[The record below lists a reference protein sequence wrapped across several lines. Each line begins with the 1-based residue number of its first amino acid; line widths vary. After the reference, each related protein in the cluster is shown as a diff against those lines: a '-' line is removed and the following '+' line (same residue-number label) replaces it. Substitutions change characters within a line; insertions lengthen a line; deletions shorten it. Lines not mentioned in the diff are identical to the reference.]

1 MRDPMILESRA
12 HTFYIKKE
20 GIPKGC
26 QQCLKGTKAVLF
38 LNGICQNPKHCWWY
52 CPISEKRKGKKDTY
66 INEILIT
73 SKEQILKEL
82 KAINAKGMSITGG
95 DPLYEPNLKKTLEYI
110 RFVKEN
116 KGKKFHIR
124 LYTNGLN
131 FSDDIAVKLAQT
143 GLDEIRFNPSKEN
156 WNVLKCALN
165 KGMSVGAEVPVIPE
179 VEYIENLKKFIFY
192 LNKIGADF
200 INLNE
205 FEYSLPNS
213 QNLNDR
219 NFKLE
224 AGTIASVKNSK
235 DYAIKLIHDIV
246 PNVSIKIHFC
256 TVIAKDYWQLRER
269 YLRRAKTIKLHY
281 EEITRDGLLL
291 YALIEGEKKDIK
303 VFCDLLLSEL
313 KIPQNFIS
321 YEITN
326 IKLPLKFA
334 MEELFMELLIQHNLQ
349 GYVIEMTPFREEK
362 YQQITE
368 KTPIKLFKE
377 EMGLNDY

>member
-1 MRDPMILESRA
+1 MRDPEILESKA
-12 HTFYIKKE
+12 QTFYVKKE

-66 INEILIT
+66 INEIQIS
-73 SKEQILKEL
+73 SKEQILHEL

-110 RFVKEN
+110 KFIKKI
-116 KGKKFHIR
+116 KGKKFHIH

-131 FSDDIAVKLAQT
+131 FSEEIATKLARA
-143 GLDEIRFNPSKEN
+143 GLDEIRFNPSKDN
-156 WNVLKCALN
+156 WNVMKYALN

-192 LNKIGADF
+192 LSKIGADF

-213 QNLNDR
+213 QNLLER

-235 DYAIKLIHDIV
+235 ECAMKLILDIV
-246 PNVSIKIHFC
+246 PKVTIKIHFC
-256 TVIAKDYWQLRER
+256 TIIAKDYWQLRER
-269 YLRRAKTIKLHY
+269 YLRRAKTVKLKY
-281 EEITRDGLLL
+281 EEITREGLLL
-291 YALIEGEKKDIK
+291 YALIEGKDKDIK
-303 VFCDLLLSEL
+303 EFCTLLLNEL
-313 KIPQNFIS
+313 KVPQNFLS
-321 YEITN
+321 YEATTIQ
-326 IKLPLKFA
+326 LPIKFA
-334 MEELFMELLIQHNLQ
+334 MEDRLLDLLIQHNLQ
-349 GYVIEMTPFREEK
+349 GYIIEMTPFREEK

-377 EMGLNDY
+377 EMRLNDY

>member
-1 MRDPMILESRA
+1 MRDPEILESKA
-12 HTFYIKKE
+12 QTFYVKKR

-66 INEILIT
+66 INEIQIS
-73 SKEQILKEL
+73 SKEQILHEL

-95 DPLYEPNLKKTLEYI
+95 DPLYESNLKITLEYI
-110 RFVKEN
+110 KFIKEI
-116 KGKKFHIR
+116 KGKKFHIH

-131 FSDDIAVKLAQT
+131 FSEEIATKLTRA
-143 GLDEIRFNPSKEN
+143 GLDELRFNPSKEN
-156 WNVLKCALN
+156 WNVMKYALN

-192 LNKIGADF
+192 LNKIGAEF

-213 QNLNDR
+213 QNLIDR

-235 DYAIKLIHDIV
+235 ECAMKLIHDIV
-246 PNVSIKIHFC
+246 PKVTIKIHFC
-256 TVIAKDYWQLRER
+256 TIIAKDYWQLRER
-269 YLRRAKTIKLHY
+269 YLRRAKTIKLKY
-281 EEITRDGLLL
+281 EEITREGLLL
-291 YALIEGEKKDIK
+291 YALIEGKEKDIK
-303 VFCDLLLSEL
+303 EFCNLLLNEL
-313 KIPQNFIS
+313 KIPQNYLS
-321 YEITN
+321 YEATT
-326 IKLPLKFA
+326 IKLPIKFA
-334 MEELFMELLIQHNLQ
+334 MEDVLLDLLIQHNLQ
-349 GYVIEMTPFREEK
+349 GYIIEMTPFREEK

-377 EMGLNDY
+377 EMRLNDY

>member
-1 MRDPMILESRA
+1 MRDPVIVESRA
-12 HTFYIKKE
+12 HTFYIKKA

-26 QQCLKGTKAVLF
+26 QQCLKGSKAVLF

-52 CPISEKRKGKKDTY
+52 CPISEKRKGKRDTY
-66 INEILIT
+66 INEIQIS
-73 SKEQILKEL
+73 SKEQILHEL

-95 DPLYEPNLKKTLEYI
+95 DPLYEPNLKKTLDNI
-110 RFVKEN
+110 KFIKEN
-116 KGKKFHIR
+116 KGKKFHIH
-124 LYTNGLN
+124 LYTNSLN
-131 FSDDIAVKLAQT
+131 FSEEIAVKLARA

-156 WNVLKCALN
+156 WNVIKYALK

-179 VEYIENLKKFIFY
+179 VEYIENLKKLIFY

-213 QNLNDR
+213 QNLKDR

-235 DYAIKLIHDIV
+235 ECAIKLIKEIA
-246 PNVSIKIHFC
+246 PKISIKIHFC
-256 TVIAKDYWQLRER
+256 TIIAKDYWQLRER
-269 YLRRAKTIKLHY
+269 YLRRAKTIKLPY
-281 EEITRDGLLL
+281 EQITKEGLLL
-291 YALIEGEKKDIK
+291 YALIEGEKNSLKE
-303 VFCDLLLSEL
+303 FYNLLLSEL
-313 KIPQNFIS
+313 EIPQNFLS
-321 YEITN
+321 YEEIN
-326 IKLPLKFA
+326 IKLPIKFA
-334 MEELFMELLIQHNLQ
+334 LEEFFMDLIVQHNLQ
-349 GYVIEMTPFREEK
+349 GYIIEMTPFREEK

-377 EMGLNDY
+377 EIGLNDY

>member
-1 MRDPMILESRA
+1 MRDPVILESRA
-12 HTFYIKKE
+12 HTFYVKKE

-26 QQCLKGTKAVLF
+26 QQCLKGAKAVLF

-66 INEILIT
+66 INEIQIS
-73 SKEQILKEL
+73 SKEQILHEL

-110 RFVKEN
+110 KFIKEN
-116 KGKKFHIR
+116 KGKKFHIH

-131 FSDDIAVKLAQT
+131 FSEEIAAKLARA
-143 GLDEIRFNPSKEN
+143 GLDEIRFNPAKEN
-156 WNVLKCALN
+156 WNVIKYALN
-165 KGMSVGAEVPVIPE
+165 KGMSVGAEVPVIPDA
-179 VEYIENLKKFIFY
+179 EYIENLKKFIFY
-192 LNKIGADF
+192 MNKIGADF

-205 FEYSLPNS
+205 FEYTLPNS
-213 QNLNDR
+213 QNLKDR

-235 DYAIKLIHDIV
+235 ECAIKLINDIV
-246 PNVSIKIHFC
+246 PKVSIKIHFC
-256 TVIAKDYWQLRER
+256 TIIAKDYWQLRER
-269 YLRRAKTIKLHY
+269 YLRRAKTIKLPY

-303 VFCDLLLSEL
+303 AFYNLLLNEL
-313 KIPQNFIS
+313 KVPQNFLS
-321 YEITN
+321 YEVTY
-326 IKLPLKFA
+326 IKLPIKFA
-334 MEELFMELLIQHNLQ
+334 LEEFFMDLLIQHNLK
-349 GYVIEMTPFREEK
+349 GYIIEMIPFREEK

-368 KTPIKLFKE
+368 KTPIRLFKE

>member
-1 MRDPMILESRA
+1 MRDPIILESKA
-12 HTFYIKKE
+12 QTFYVKKE

-38 LNGICQNPKHCWWY
+38 LNGICQNPNHCWWY

-66 INEILIT
+66 INEIQIS
-73 SKEQILKEL
+73 SKEQILLEL

-110 RFVKEN
+110 KFIKDI
-116 KGKKFHIR
+116 KGKKFHIH

-131 FSDDIAVKLAQT
+131 FSKEIAVKLARA

-156 WNVLKCALN
+156 WNVIKYALN

-179 VEYIENLKKFIFY
+179 EEYIENLKKFIFY

-213 QNLNDR
+213 QNLKDR

-224 AGTIASVKNSK
+224 TGTIASVENSK
-235 DYAIKLIHDIV
+235 ECAMKLMRDIV
-246 PNVSIKIHFC
+246 PKLPIKIHFC
-256 TVIAKDYWQLRER
+256 TIIAKDYWQLRER
-269 YLRRAKTIKLHY
+269 YLRRAKTIKLQY
-281 EEITRDGLLL
+281 EEITREGLLL
-291 YALIEGEKKDIK
+291 YALIEGEKVDIK
-303 VFCDLLLSEL
+303 MFCNLLLNEI
-313 KIPQNFIS
+313 KVPQNFLS
-321 YEITN
+321 LEATT
-326 IKLPLKFA
+326 IKLPIKIV
-334 MEELFMELLIQHNLQ
+334 MEDIFMDLLIQHNLH
-349 GYVIEMTPFREEK
+349 GYIIEMTPFREEK

>member
-1 MRDPMILESRA
+1 MRDPEILESKA
-12 HTFYIKKE
+12 QTFYVKKR

-66 INEILIT
+66 INEIQIS
-73 SKEQILKEL
+73 SKEQILHEL

-95 DPLYEPNLKKTLEYI
+95 DPLYESNLKITLEYI
-110 RFVKEN
+110 KFIKEI
-116 KGKKFHIR
+116 KGKKFHIH

-131 FSDDIAVKLAQT
+131 FSEEIATNLARA

-156 WNVLKCALN
+156 WNVMKYALN

-192 LNKIGADF
+192 LNKIGAEF

-213 QNLNDR
+213 QNLIDR

-235 DYAIKLIHDIV
+235 ECAMKLIHDIV
-246 PNVSIKIHFC
+246 PKVTIKIHFC
-256 TVIAKDYWQLRER
+256 TIIAKDYWQLRER
-269 YLRRAKTIKLHY
+269 YLRRAKTIKLKY
-281 EEITRDGLLL
+281 EEITREGLLL
-291 YALIEGEKKDIK
+291 YALIEGKEKDIK
-303 VFCDLLLSEL
+303 EFCTLLLNEL
-313 KIPQNFIS
+313 KIPQNYLS
-321 YEITN
+321 YEATT
-326 IKLPLKFA
+326 IKLPIKFA
-334 MEELFMELLIQHNLQ
+334 MEDVLLDLLIQHNLQ
-349 GYVIEMTPFREEK
+349 GYIIEMTPFREEK

-377 EMGLNDY
+377 EMRLNDY

>member
-1 MRDPMILESRA
+1 MRDPVILESRA
-12 HTFYIKKE
+12 HTFYVKKE

-66 INEILIT
+66 INEIQIS
-73 SKEQILKEL
+73 SKEQILHEL

-95 DPLYEPNLKKTLEYI
+95 DPLYEPNLNKTIETI
-110 RFVKEN
+110 KFIKEN
-116 KGKKFHIR
+116 KGKKFHLH

-131 FSDDIAVKLAQT
+131 FSEEIAAKLARA

-156 WNVLKCALN
+156 WNVIKYALN
-165 KGMSVGAEVPVIPE
+165 KGMSVGAEVPVIPD

-192 LNKIGADF
+192 MNKIGADF

-205 FEYSLPNS
+205 FEYTLPNS
-213 QNLNDR
+213 QNLKDR
-219 NFKLE
+219 KFKLE

-235 DYAIKLIHDIV
+235 ECAIKLIHDIV
-246 PNVSIKIHFC
+246 PKVSIKIHFC
-256 TVIAKDYWQLRER
+256 TIIAKDYWQLRER
-269 YLRRAKTIKLHY
+269 YLRRAKTIKLPY

-303 VFCDLLLSEL
+303 VFYNLLLNEL
-313 KIPQNFIS
+313 KISQNFLS
-321 YEITN
+321 YEKTD
-326 IKLPLKFA
+326 IKLPIKFA
-334 MEELFMELLIQHNLQ
+334 LEEIFIDLLIQHNLK
-349 GYVIEMTPFREEK
+349 GYTIEMTPFREEK

>member
-1 MRDPMILESRA
+1 MRDPKILESKA
-12 HTFYIKKE
+12 QTLYLKKE

-26 QQCLKGTKAVLF
+26 QLCLKGTKAVLF

-66 INEILIT
+66 INEIQIS
-73 SKEQILKEL
+73 SKEQILHEL

-95 DPLYEPNLKKTLEYI
+95 DPLYEPNLKITLEYI
-110 RFVKEN
+110 KFIKKI
-116 KGKKFHIR
+116 KGKKFHIH

-131 FSDDIAVKLAQT
+131 FSEEIATNLARA

-156 WNVLKCALN
+156 WNVMKYALN

-179 VEYIENLKKFIFY
+179 MEYIENLKKFILY

-213 QNLNDR
+213 QNLLER
-219 NFKLE
+219 NFKLV

-235 DYAIKLIHDIV
+235 ECAMKLIHDIV
-246 PNVSIKIHFC
+246 PKVSIKIHFC
-256 TVIAKDYWQLRER
+256 TIIAKDYWQLRER
-269 YLRRAKTIKLHY
+269 YLRRAKTVKLKY
-281 EEITRDGLLL
+281 EEITREGLLL
-291 YALIEGEKKDIK
+291 YALIEGEEKDIK
-303 VFCDLLLSEL
+303 AFCTLLLNEL
-313 KIPQNFIS
+313 KVPQNFLS
-321 YEITN
+321 CKATT
-326 IKLPLKFA
+326 IKLPIKFA
-334 MEELFMELLIQHNLQ
+334 MEEKLLDLLIQHNLQ
-349 GYVIEMTPFREEK
+349 GYIIEMTPFREDE

-368 KTPIKLFKE
+368 KTPITLFKE
-377 EMGLNDY
+377 EMRLNDY

>member
-1 MRDPMILESRA
+1 MRDLEILESKA
-12 HTFYIKKE
+12 QTFYVKKE

-66 INEILIT
+66 INEIQIS
-73 SKEQILKEL
+73 SKEQILHEL

-110 RFVKEN
+110 KFIKKI
-116 KGKKFHIR
+116 KGKKFHIH

-131 FSDDIAVKLAQT
+131 FSEEIAIKLARA
-143 GLDEIRFNPSKEN
+143 GLDEIRFNPSKDN
-156 WNVLKCALN
+156 WNVMKYALN

-213 QNLNDR
+213 QNLLER

-235 DYAIKLIHDIV
+235 ECAMKLIHDIV
-246 PNVSIKIHFC
+246 PKVTIKIHFC
-256 TVIAKDYWQLRER
+256 TIIAKDYWQLRER
-269 YLRRAKTIKLHY
+269 YLRRAKTVKLKY
-281 EEITRDGLLL
+281 EEITREGLLL
-291 YALIEGEKKDIK
+291 YALIEGKEKDIK
-303 VFCDLLLSEL
+303 EFCNLLLNEL
-313 KIPQNFIS
+313 KVPQNFLS
-321 YEITN
+321 CEATYL
-326 IKLPLKFA
+326 KLPIKFA
-334 MEELFMELLIQHNLQ
+334 MEERLLDLLNQHNLQ
-349 GYVIEMTPFREEK
+349 GYIIEMTPFREEK

-377 EMGLNDY
+377 EMRLNDY

>member
-1 MRDPMILESRA
+1 MRDPEILESKA
-12 HTFYIKKE
+12 QTFYLKKE

-26 QQCLKGTKAVLF
+26 QLCLKGTKAVLF

-66 INEILIT
+66 INEIQIS
-73 SKEQILKEL
+73 SKEQILHEL

-95 DPLYEPNLKKTLEYI
+95 DPLYEPNLKITLEYI
-110 RFVKEN
+110 KFIKKI
-116 KGKKFHIR
+116 KGKKFHIH

-131 FSDDIAVKLAQT
+131 FSEEIATNLARA

-156 WNVLKCALN
+156 WNVMKYALN

-192 LNKIGADF
+192 LNKIGAEF

-213 QNLNDR
+213 QNLLER
-219 NFKLE
+219 NFKLV

-235 DYAIKLIHDIV
+235 EYGMKLIHDIV
-246 PNVSIKIHFC
+246 PKVTIKIHFC
-256 TVIAKDYWQLRER
+256 TIIAKDYWQLRER
-269 YLRRAKTIKLHY
+269 YLRRAKTIKLKY
-281 EEITRDGLLL
+281 EEITREGLLL
-291 YALIEGEKKDIK
+291 YALIEGKDKDIK
-303 VFCDLLLSEL
+303 EFCTLLLNEL
-313 KIPQNFIS
+313 KVPQNFLS
-321 YEITN
+321 YEATT
-326 IKLPLKFA
+326 IKLPIKFA
-334 MEELFMELLIQHNLQ
+334 MEDRLLDLLIQHNLQ
-349 GYVIEMTPFREEK
+349 GYIIEMTPFREDE

-368 KTPIKLFKE
+368 KTPITLFKE
-377 EMGLNDY
+377 EMRLNDY

>member
-1 MRDPMILESRA
+1 MRDSLIIESKA
-12 HTFYIKKE
+12 HTFYVKKE

-66 INEILIT
+66 INEIRIS
-73 SKEQILKEL
+73 SKEQILHEL

-110 RFVKEN
+110 KFTKKN
-116 KGKKFHIR
+116 KGKKFHIH

-131 FSDDIAVKLAQT
+131 FSEEIAVKLARA
-143 GLDEIRFNPSKEN
+143 GLDEIRFNPAKEN
-156 WNVLKCALN
+156 WKVIKYALN

-179 VEYIENLKKFIFY
+179 EEYIKNLKKFIFY

-205 FEYSLPNS
+205 FEYNLPNS
-213 QNLNDR
+213 QNLKER

-235 DYAIKLIHDIV
+235 ECAIKLLHDIV
-246 PNVSIKIHFC
+246 PKVPIQIHFC
-256 TVIAKDYWQLRER
+256 TIIAKDYWQLKER
-269 YLRRAKTIKLHY
+269 YLRRAKTIKKSY
-281 EEITRDGLLL
+281 EEITSDGLLL
-291 YALIEGEKKDIK
+291 YALIEGEKEDIK
-303 VFCDLLLSEL
+303 EFCNLLLNEINL
-313 KIPQNFIS
+313 PQNFFS
-321 YEITN
+321 LEATT
-326 IKLPLKFA
+326 IKLPIKFA
-334 MEELFMELLIQHNLQ
+334 MENLFMDLLIQHNLQ
-349 GYVIEMTPFREEK
+349 GYIIEMTPFREEK

>member
-116 KGKKFHIR
+116 KGKKFHIH

-156 WNVLKCALN
+156 WNVLKYALN

-213 QNLNDR
+213 QNLKDR